1 MDKHVALESK
11 TDMLRAHL
19 TMTPPPLTL
28 AQLLLLYCVYLGN
41 DKTTKDK
48 PIRENMGVLG
58 AKMSYSHYI
67 EGMRLG
73 FHLDEE
79 QAVEVAQKWGKQD
92 IAPKKH
98 ATLRELREHVDG
110 VVLPMIADLCDAA
123 RAEATGEDAVPVVL
137 GFGVWSDGLLAADF
151 ESAALRARMNAT
163 IQSHAGTNVVR
174 VRFTGT
180 PVEFIFGVYAHPGS
194 SGSGADDARAPLYGT
209 WLRRV
214 LTRTSIR
221 TIEVPCPS
229 ALRDR
234 FGLPPADE
242 IYHDDDDVVAD
253 DSDDEEL

>member
-1 MDKHVALESK
+1 
-11 TDMLRAHL
+11 
-19 TMTPPPLTL
+19 MTPPPLTL

-41 DKTTKDK
+41 DKTTTYE
-48 PIRENMGVLG
+48 PVRENMGVLG

-67 EGMRLG
+67 QGMRVG
-73 FHLDEE
+73 FDLDEE
-79 QAVEVAQKWGKQD
+79 QAVEVAQKWGKQN
-92 IAPKKH
+92 IAPRKK
-98 ATLRELREHVDG
+98 ATMRELREHVDR
-110 VVLPMIADLCDAA
+110 VVLPMIADLCAAA

-151 ESAALRARMNAT
+151 ESAALRDRTYASIA
-163 IQSHAGTNVVR
+163 SHKGDTVVR
-174 VRFTGT
+174 VRFMGT
-180 PVEFIFGVYAHPGS
+180 PVEFIFGVYPHPNS
-194 SGSGADDARAPLYGT
+194 SGTGADDARAPLYGT
-209 WLRRV
+209 WLRRA

-253 DSDDEEL
+253 DSDDEWTP

>member
-1 MDKHVALESK
+1 MDKQVGLESN
-11 TDMLRAHL
+11 TAILHARL

-28 AQLLLLYCVYLGN
+28 AQLLLLYCVYFGN
-41 DKTTKDK
+41 DKTTKYK
-48 PIRENMGVLG
+48 PVRDGMGVLG
-58 AKMSYSHYI
+58 AKHSYAHYI
-67 EGMRLG
+67 QGMRLG
-73 FHLDEE
+73 FQLDEE
-79 QAVEVAQKWGKQD
+79 DAVKVAQKWDKEN
-92 IAPKKH
+92 ISPRKK
-98 ATLRELREHVDG
+98 ATMRELREHVDG
-110 VVLPMIADLCDAA
+110 VVLPMIADLCGAA

-151 ESAALRARMNAT
+151 ESAALRKAPVAS
-163 IQSHAGTNVVR
+163 IASHAGKQVVR

-180 PVEFIFGVYAHPGS
+180 PVDFIYAIYPHPGS

-209 WLRRV
+209 WLRRA
-214 LTRTSIR
+214 LTRNSTR